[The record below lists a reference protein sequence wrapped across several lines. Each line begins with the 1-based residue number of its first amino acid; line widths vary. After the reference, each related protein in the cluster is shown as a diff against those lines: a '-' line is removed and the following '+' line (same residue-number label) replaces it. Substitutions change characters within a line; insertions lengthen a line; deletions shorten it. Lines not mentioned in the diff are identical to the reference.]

1 MSHRLPVVLVIR
13 CCSSRAGWEP
23 LRHPEDTSDRAL
35 IFFDLAI
42 IAAFVLI
49 GRNEHNSGSQII
61 GYLTTVS
68 PFLIATLV
76 AWSLPHVRQSPGSVP
91 AGLTVWATVII
102 LGMVLRRTIFG
113 GGTAVPFVVVATVF
127 NGAFFQAWRVVARAR
142 SRRPDRGLPEG

>member
-1 MSHRLPVVLVIR
+1 MVIH

-23 LRHPEDTSDRAL
+23 LRHPEHTSHRAYIFIDIAL
-35 IFFDLAI
+35 IAT
-42 IAAFVLI
+42 FVLI
-49 GRNEHNSGSQII
+49 GRNEHNSGSQFI

-76 AWSLPHVRQSPGSVP
+76 AWSLPHVRKTPDSV
-91 AGLTVWATVII
+91 ASGLTVWATVII
-102 LGMVLRRTIFG
+102 LGMVLRRNVFG

-127 NGAFFQAWRVVARAR
+127 NGAFLNIWRTFARAR

>member
-1 MSHRLPVVLVIR
+1 MELVIR

-23 LRHPEDTSDRAL
+23 LQHPEDSSHRAL
-35 IFFDLAI
+35 IFIDLAI

-49 GRNEHNSGSQII
+49 GRNEHNSGSQFI
-61 GYLTTVS
+61 GYLATVS

-76 AWSLPHVRQSPGSVP
+76 AWSLPHVRHSPASVP
-91 AGLTVWATVII
+91 AGLIVWATVII
-102 LGMVLRRTIFG
+102 LGMALRRTIFS

-127 NGAFFQAWRVVARAR
+127 NGVFLQAWRIYARAR